1 MFGYCK
7 LINSVFLRRLAE
19 IFNFCNLKKATE
31 IRSLTQ
37 GKGEFAMEF
46 LKYLPTRQEV
56 AQKLIDA
63 YNTEKNSTKK
73 KKKN

>member
-1 MFGYCK
+1 
-7 LINSVFLRRLAE
+7 
-19 IFNFCNLKKATE
+19 
-31 IRSLTQ
+31 
-37 GKGEFAMEF
+37 MEF